1 VATAKTQ
8 QFKCTEHY
16 PLLQKGSLYLML
28 HPAEPTGKILGKR
41 TIFSQIKILE
51 KLVDLNEGKIERWG

>member
-1 VATAKTQ
+1 
-8 QFKCTEHY
+8 
-16 PLLQKGSLYLML
+16 ML

-51 KLVDLNEGKIERWG
+51 KLVDLDEGKIERCG